1 VLSRPPACLRFTA
14 TVMSIHSPQLMHR
27 QAATDGC
34 PLISSN
40 RESVS
45 LGTMSPRQREQTE
58 LPLVGMFKGGPNV
71 RAVMRLCRLILRD
84 DPKSR
89 RAVIPGVLGDLPV
102 RCVNV
107 SSAGRFV
114 MRMSENVRMC
124 FVKVQRRRVNGW
136 DGNSECVF
144 VVCEI
149 GFMEICAAES
159 WL

>member
-1 VLSRPPACLRFTA
+1 
-14 TVMSIHSPQLMHR
+14 
-27 QAATDGC
+27 
-34 PLISSN
+34 
-40 RESVS
+40 
-45 LGTMSPRQREQTE
+45 
-58 LPLVGMFKGGPNV
+58 
-71 RAVMRLCRLILRD
+71 
-84 DPKSR
+84 
-89 RAVIPGVLGDLPV
+89 
-102 RCVNV
+102 
-107 SSAGRFV
+107 